1 MLSTHRSIKSASSSI
16 PVLNLTAAI
25 SNYNGGDLLLAA
37 VHSLKDLN
45 HPPSEIIVIDDGST
59 DDSLARLRRMHPDV
73 RVIALGENSGSLN
86 VVRNRA
92 LEAARHR
99 YVLVSDNDVTFA
111 PDAIDRL
118 LEVMRAGERVAV
130 CTPLVLDGDDRS
142 SVYGAGHGLH
152 FLCWSC
158 RRRIVNLKEAEGVA
172 PFPGTG
178 CGIQLVDKQLVAGL
192 GFFDPDMALGWGDDG
207 EFHFRVQAT
216 GLSCLVVPD
225 AIVFHYRIRT
235 SPRVYGLVHNRALFM
250 LKDFEVKTLIL
261 AAPALIAFEFA
272 LVAFLIATGKGSE
285 YLRAWR
291 NVFAKRD
298 RIGQARRKLRGRRR
312 VRDRDLLCAD
322 DPLLTAVSSAP
333 GGNALSASRLTS
345 AALGAYW
352 RIVRLLL

>member
-1 MLSTHRSIKSASSSI
+1 MVGGSALI
-16 PVLNLTAAI
+16 YNFTAAI
-25 SNYNGGDLLLAA
+25 SNYNGGDLLLAT

-45 HPPSEIIVIDDGST
+45 NPPSEIIVVDDGST

-92 LEAARHR
+92 LEAARHD

-111 PDAIDRL
+111 PDAIARL

-142 SVYGAGHGLH
+142 TVRGAGHGLH

-158 RRRIVNLKEAEGVA
+158 RRRVANLKEAEGVA
-172 PFPGTG
+172 PFPGIG
-178 CGIQLVDKQLVAGL
+178 GGIQLVDKRFVARL
-192 GFFDPDMALGWGDDG
+192 GFFDPDMTLGWGDDG
-207 EFHFRVQAT
+207 EFHFRVQAA

-225 AIVFHYRIRT
+225 AIVFHHRART
-235 SPRVYGLVHNRALFM
+235 RPRVYGQVHNRALFM
-250 LKDFEVKTLIL
+250 LKNFELKTLIL

-272 LVAFLIATGKGSE
+272 LAAALIATGKGSE
-285 YLRAWR
+285 YLRAWW

-298 RIGQARRKLRGRRR
+298 RIGQARRRLRGQRRL
-312 VRDRDLLCAD
+312 RDRDLLCAD
-322 DPLLTAVSSAP
+322 ELVVAAVSSAQ
-333 GGNALSASRLTS
+333 GANALPASRLMS
-345 AALGAYW
+345 AAFGAYW
-352 RIVRLLL
+352 QILRPLLRGAPP